1 MNEYSDNIP
10 IGWEELVEHMKQELL
25 QTAQVGAADYL
36 SIYYKEKWGAL
47 DMNFFF
53 DTDEF
58 YDALSKVIAK
68 YRERSKITCAVCGA
82 AATMKNP
89 SGWMMP
95 LCEDCEEG
103 MKNGNA

>member
-1 MNEYSDNIP
+1 MNITSDNTP
-10 IGWEELVEHMKQELL
+10 VGWEELVEHFLEEMLE
-25 QTAQVGAADYL
+25 TAREAVIDYL
-36 SIYYKEKWGAL
+36 SIDWKEKWGAL
-47 DMNFFF
+47 DVNFFF

-58 YDALSKVIAK
+58 YNALSKVIAK

-82 AATMKNP
+82 AATMKNL